1 MFCWSISVNGTSLFE
16 SITKMLWKLRNRNVK
31 YNEVISLGDDLYNR
45 QNIHLV
51 FDGVDTVAEVKFND
65 VVLGKTQ
72 NMFTQYTFD
81 IKKYVKVR

>member
-16 SITKMLWKLRNRNVK
+16 SITKMLWKLRKRNVK